1 MECYL
6 CFSGNKSAVKL
17 LSMKNINKY
26 LNQKPRSMKTMLVVL
41 GLVGFSLVDITE
53 ASAQMFGSNRN
64 RNRTE
69 VDARNRPSFGVKAG
83 INRSNVWDEQ
93 GQDFQADAKT
103 GFVGGA
109 FISLPITTFIGI
121 QPEILI
127 SQKGFQGSG
136 TLLTIPYTF
145 SRTTTYLDVPLLV
158 QIKPVEAFTVVFGPQ
173 YAYLLSERNTYSFGG
188 NNTVLQEEFDNDNIR
203 KNTMG
208 FVIGA
213 DFNADHVVISG
224 RAGWDFLNNNGD
236 GTSTTPR
243 YKNQW
248 LQLTLGFKL

>member
-1 MECYL
+1 
-6 CFSGNKSAVKL
+6 
-17 LSMKNINKY
+17 
-26 LNQKPRSMKTMLVVL
+26 MKTMLIAL
-41 GLVGFSLVDITE
+41 GFVGYSVMNIGN
-53 ASAQMFGSNRN
+53 ASAQNSGSNWDRSN
-64 RNRTE
+64 SEMDTRK
-69 VDARNRPSFGVKAG
+69 RPSFGIKAG
-83 INRSNVWDEQ
+83 VNRSNVWDEQ

-109 FISLPITTFIGI
+109 FLSIPFTTLIGF
-121 QPEILI
+121 QPEILL
-127 SQKGFQGSG
+127 SQKGLQGSG

-158 QIKPVEAFTVVFGPQ
+158 QIKPLKAFTVVFGPQ

-203 KNTMG
+203 KNTLG
-208 FVIGA
+208 FLIGA
-213 DFNADHVVISG
+213 DFNADHVVLSG

-248 LQLTLGFKL
+248 LQVTLGFKI

>member
-1 MECYL
+1 
-6 CFSGNKSAVKL
+6 
-17 LSMKNINKY
+17 
-26 LNQKPRSMKTMLVVL
+26 MLIAL
-41 GLVGFSLVDITE
+41 GFVGFSLMNIGIS
-53 ASAQMFGSNRN
+53 SAQNYGSNWDRSYSDMDT
-64 RNRTE
+64 RK
-69 VDARNRPSFGVKAG
+69 RPIFGIKAG
-83 INRSNVWDEQ
+83 VNRSNVWDEQ

-109 FISLPITTFIGI
+109 FLSIPFTTLIGF
-121 QPEILI
+121 QPEILL
-127 SQKGFQGSG
+127 SQKGLQGLG

-158 QIKPVEAFTVVFGPQ
+158 QIKPLKAFTVVFGPQ

-203 KNTMG
+203 KNTLG
-208 FVIGA
+208 FLIGA
-213 DFNADHVVISG
+213 DFNADHVVLSG

-248 LQLTLGFKL
+248 LQVTLGFKI